1 MTPPGGWELILI
13 VFVIL
18 LLFGGKKLPGLARS
32 VGQSMTEFRK
42 GTKLGADGDEDEDED
57 ETEAADR
64 TPRDRDR
71 GRDQER

>member
-42 GTKLGADGDEDEDED
+42 GTKLGATDEDEDD
-57 ETEAADR
+57 ETDR
-64 TPRDRDR
+64 TPRDRE
-71 GRDQER
+71 RDQER